1 VRSPAARPAT
11 GPERRSLTLDRHP
24 LTAVKTQ
31 EGPRW
36 DRITP
41 VNDPPRAR
49 TGHVCVTFQDRILLF
64 GGTDGEFHYN
74 DTWSYHIPT
83 REWTELECIGY
94 LPVAREGHAAT
105 VVGDVVYIFGGRDV
119 NGQDLGDLAAFKISS
134 GSFPLTFP
142 GACRLLKSPILI
154 TLPAQLSA
162 GSCSRTWVRRPAL
175 AAGMRWPATL
185 IRSSSSAA
193 RRSTAR
199 LTTRP

>member
-1 VRSPAARPAT
+1 M
-11 GPERRSLTLDRHP
+11 
-24 LTAVKTQ
+24 TAVKSQ

-36 DRITP
+36 DCITP
-41 VNDPPRAR
+41 VNNPPRAR

-74 DTWSYHIPT
+74 DTWSYDIQT

-134 GSFPLTFP
+134 
-142 GACRLLKSPILI
+142 A
-154 TLPAQLSA
+154 
-162 GSCSRTWVRRPAL
+162 
-175 AAGMRWPATL
+175 
-185 IRSSSSAA
+185 SSSC
-193 RRSTAR
+193 
-199 LTTRP
+199 LTRYVRTLMHLISHFTPCS

>member
-1 VRSPAARPAT
+1 MF
-11 GPERRSLTLDRHP
+11 EP
-24 LTAVKTQ
+24 LTAVKSQ

-36 DRITP
+36 DCITP
-41 VNDPPRAR
+41 VNNPPRAR

-74 DTWSYHIPT
+74 DTWSYDIQT

-134 GSFPLTFP
+134 
-142 GACRLLKSPILI
+142 A
-154 TLPAQLSA
+154 
-162 GSCSRTWVRRPAL
+162 
-175 AAGMRWPATL
+175 
-185 IRSSSSAA
+185 SSSC
-193 RRSTAR
+193 
-199 LTTRP
+199 LTRYVRTLMHLISHFTPCS